1 MKTFLLILPLLV
13 LGPCLRAQSVSSG
26 GKEPAWVMLDDS
38 LAGGLVLDTAQR
50 RQLMEIEC
58 GYQRSFDEVIDN
70 DKLGDQAIRLE
81 LEQLDA
87 KSEKDIKRV
96 MTAEQY
102 VQWQQMTA
110 THRRPRSMP

>member
-1 MKTFLLILPLLV
+1 MSIALV
-13 LGPCLRAQSVSSG
+13 LTLSPSAIAQSVASN

-50 RQLMEIEC
+50 RQLVDVESR
-58 GYQRSFDEVIDN
+58 YQRSFDEVMEN
-70 DKLGDQAIRLE
+70 DTLGDATIRLQ

-87 KSEKDIKRV
+87 RREKEIKRV

-102 VQWQQMTA
+102 AQWQQMTA
-110 THRRPRSMP
+110 NHRRSRHMP